1 MVSAHLGLYGH
12 CGLASALADK
22 LGWRLWGH
30 MGRRLPQGVTQ
41 GTGWMSADDH
51 TVSLASEATGREDG
65 GSGLVL
71 REQLWQT

>member
-1 MVSAHLGLYGH
+1 
-12 CGLASALADK
+12 
-22 LGWRLWGH
+22 